1 MSYGLATLVVD
12 ASGVG
17 LPIVDLL
24 RLSGARPVAI
34 VITGGRSICESDGVL
49 RVPKR
54 DLVITLAGLLE
65 SGRLQIAS
73 DIPNAS
79 ELIRELLGFQVRIN
93 QRTKRETYQAGKH
106 GTHDDLV
113 LALAL
118 GCWYAEKEE
127 RIN

>member
-1 MSYGLATLVVD
+1 
-12 ASGVG
+12 
-17 LPIVDLL
+17 
-24 RLSGARPVAI
+24 
-34 VITGGRSICESDGVL
+34 
-49 RVPKR
+49 
-54 DLVITLAGLLE
+54 VITLAGLLE